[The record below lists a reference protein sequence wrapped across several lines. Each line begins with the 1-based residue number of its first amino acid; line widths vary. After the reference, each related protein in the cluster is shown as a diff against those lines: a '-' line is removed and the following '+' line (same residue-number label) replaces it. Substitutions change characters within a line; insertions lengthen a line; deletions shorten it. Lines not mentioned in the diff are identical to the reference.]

1 MILGELLAEWKSFL
15 KVVRTLRM
23 NIIGVHN
30 EGEKTSP
37 APYLVI
43 QINCAPIGKI
53 LSTTLLRLFNWILKL
68 NINNNSQR
76 DRTWHDTT
84 IVELNSKHI
93 ELKHLFR
100 SPIKVQSKV
109 FEFAYFLIFDFIRKE
124 GTRFKLKL
132 FVEKGFYFFSDWF
145 PFVWVAVERQTC

>member
-1 MILGELLAEWKSFL
+1 M
-15 KVVRTLRM
+15 RTLRM

-43 QINCAPIGKI
+43 QINCAPIAKV
-53 LSTTLLRLFNWILKL
+53 LSTTLLKLFNWILKL

-76 DRTWHDTT
+76 DRTCHDTI
-84 IVELNSKHI
+84 IVELNSKYK

-109 FEFAYFLIFDFIRKE
+109 FEFAYFLIFNFIRKE
-124 GTRFKLKL
+124 GTIFKLKL
-132 FVEKGFYFFSDWF
+132 FAGKGFYFFSHWF
-145 PFVWVAVERQTC
+145 PLVWVAIEI